1 MKIKVTV
8 YLKRRRFRAE
18 SDDELENM
26 AEIEAVS
33 DIFSAINYMADD
45 IYAMEPKEKYVQ
57 NYAKWTVEYGDIP
70 ISSNIEGYD
79 NSIAWSE
86 RIRAAVYAIIKVVY
100 GNNGTSQNYPALPVC
115 NLANPPFT
123 PTYNPYRLIPSYHTY
138 MGINGPLTP
147 TEMMVLMSLPEKEH
161 NVLIKQNT
169 ILKIREELLKLETE
183 IREKQK
189 RRDNKE

>member
-8 YLKRRRFRAE
+8 YLKGRKFRAE

-26 AEIEAVS
+26 AEAEAVS
-33 DIFSAINYMADD
+33 DIFSAIGYMAED
-45 IYAMEPKEKYVQ
+45 IYAVEPKEEYVQ
-57 NYAKWTVEYGDIP
+57 KYARWTVDYEDIP
-70 ISSNIEGYD
+70 VSSSADDN
-79 NSIAWSE
+79 NSIAWSDKI
-86 RIRAAVYAIIKVVY
+86 RIAVYAIIKVVY
-100 GNNGTSQNYPALPVC
+100 GNNCTSQNYPILPVC
-115 NLANPPFT
+115 NLANPLFT
-123 PTYNPYRLIPSYHTY
+123 PAYNPYELIPSYHTY

-147 TEMMVLMSLPEKEH
+147 IEMMVLMSLPEEDY
-161 NVLIKQNT
+161 NAIIKQNT

>member
-8 YLKRRRFRAE
+8 YLKGRRFRAE

-26 AEIEAVS
+26 AEVEAVS
-33 DIFSAINYMADD
+33 DIFSAIGYMAED
-45 IYAMEPKEKYVQ
+45 IYAVEPKEEYVQ
-57 NYAKWTVEYGDIP
+57 KYARWTVDYEDIP
-70 ISSNIEGYD
+70 VSSSTDDN
-79 NSIAWSE
+79 NSIAWSDKI
-86 RIRAAVYAIIKVVY
+86 RIAVYAIIKVVY
-100 GNNGTSQNYPALPVC
+100 GNNGTSQNYPILPVC
-115 NLANPPFT
+115 DLANPPFT
-123 PTYNPYRLIPSYHTY
+123 PTYNPYRLIPSYRTY

-147 TEMMVLMSLPEKEH
+147 TEMMVLMSLPEKDY
-161 NVLIKQNT
+161 NAIIKQNT